1 MIILKIKNFILS
13 ILNLTF
19 ARIFNLLKNNQTIV
33 KTLEQD
39 SEVLGALDVE
49 IKKNKKRFLQTVKT
63 IQDENVSN
71 YPILVAFPSFTNV
84 DIGLPINE
92 GKQFSFNAT
101 TLEELAMKKVVD
113 LDKIDEFRK
122 LYKEKKDTLCIF
134 LLEKPAP
141 QFIFIPV

>member
-1 MIILKIKNFILS
+1 M
-13 ILNLTF
+13 
-19 ARIFNLLKNNQTIV
+19 

-39 SEVLGALDVE
+39 SEVLGTLEVE
-49 IKKNKKRFLQTVKT
+49 IKKNKKRFLQTIKT

-84 DIGLPINE
+84 DIGLPIHE
-92 GKQFSFNAT
+92 GQKLSFNAT
-101 TLEELAMKKVVD
+101 TLEELAMKKVVNME
-113 LDKIDEFRK
+113 KIDEFRK

>member
-1 MIILKIKNFILS
+1 M
-13 ILNLTF
+13 
-19 ARIFNLLKNNQTIV
+19 

-39 SEVLGALDVE
+39 SEVLGALEVE

-92 GKQFSFNAT
+92 GETLSFNAT
-101 TLEELAMKKVVD
+101 TLEELAMKKIVKMEKV
-113 LDKIDEFRK
+113 DEFRK
-122 LYKEKKDTLCIF
+122 LYKEKKDTFCIF

>member
-1 MIILKIKNFILS
+1 M
-13 ILNLTF
+13 
-19 ARIFNLLKNNQTIV
+19 

-92 GKQFSFNAT
+92 GEKFSFNAT
-101 TLEELAMKKVVD
+101 TLEELAMKKVVN

-122 LYKEKKDTLCIF
+122 LYKEKKDTFCIF

>member
-1 MIILKIKNFILS
+1 
-13 ILNLTF
+13 
-19 ARIFNLLKNNQTIV
+19 V

-39 SEVLGALDVE
+39 SEVLGTLEVE
-49 IKKNKKRFLQTVKT
+49 IKKNKKRFLQTIKT

-84 DIGLPINE
+84 DIGLSIYE
-92 GKQFSFNAT
+92 GEKLSFNAT
-101 TLEELAMKKVVD
+101 TLEELAMKKVVN

-122 LYKEKKDTLCIF
+122 LYKEKKEAFCIF

>member
-1 MIILKIKNFILS
+1 M
-13 ILNLTF
+13 
-19 ARIFNLLKNNQTIV
+19 

-39 SEVLGALDVE
+39 SEVLGTLAVE

-71 YPILVAFPSFTNV
+71 YPILVAYPSFTNV
-84 DIGLPINE
+84 DIGLLINE
-92 GKQFSFNAT
+92 GETLSFNAT
-101 TLEELAMKKVVD
+101 TLEELAMKKVVKME
-113 LDKIDEFRK
+113 KIDEFRK

>member
-1 MIILKIKNFILS
+1 M
-13 ILNLTF
+13 
-19 ARIFNLLKNNQTIV
+19 

-39 SEVLGALDVE
+39 SEVLGALDVQ
-49 IKKNKKRFLQTVKT
+49 IKKNKKRFLLTVKT

-92 GKQFSFNAT
+92 GEQFSFNAT
-101 TLEELAMKKVVD
+101 TLEELAMKKVVN

>member
-1 MIILKIKNFILS
+1 
-13 ILNLTF
+13 
-19 ARIFNLLKNNQTIV
+19 V

-39 SEVLGALDVE
+39 SEILGALEIE
-49 IKKNKKRFLQTVKT
+49 IKKNKEWFLQTVKT

-84 DIGLPINE
+84 NIGLPINE
-92 GKQFSFNAT
+92 GEKLSFNAT
-101 TLEELAMKKVVD
+101 TLEELAMKKVVS
-113 LDKIDEFRK
+113 LEKIDEFRK
-122 LYKEKKDTLCIF
+122 LYKEKKNTFCIF

>member
-1 MIILKIKNFILS
+1 M
-13 ILNLTF
+13 
-19 ARIFNLLKNNQTIV
+19 

-39 SEVLGALDVE
+39 SEVLSTLGIE
-49 IKKNKKRFLQTVKT
+49 IKKNKERFLQTVKT

-92 GKQFSFNAT
+92 GEKLSFNAT
-101 TLEELAMKKVVD
+101 TLEELAMKKVVN
-113 LDKIDEFRK
+113 LEKIDEFRK
-122 LYKEKKDTLCIF
+122 LYKEKKDTFCIF

>member
-1 MIILKIKNFILS
+1 M
-13 ILNLTF
+13 
-19 ARIFNLLKNNQTIV
+19 

-71 YPILVAFPSFTNV
+71 YPILIAYPSFTNI
-84 DIGLPINE
+84 DIGLLINE
-92 GKQFSFNAT
+92 GKTLSFNAT
-101 TLEELAMKKVVD
+101 TLEELAMKKVVKME
-113 LDKIDEFRK
+113 KIDEFRE
-122 LYKEKKDTLCIF
+122 LYKAKKDTFCIF